1 MWPKHPFILKMQMQ
15 SKSAGKYVVKKHKD
29 KYRVY
34 FVQDI
39 GAEYSWDKDSTWKS
53 KKRAKQRAEKLNSK
67 L

>member
-1 MWPKHPFILKMQMQ
+1 MQMQ

-53 KKRAKQRAEKLNSK
+53 KKLAKKRAEKLNSK